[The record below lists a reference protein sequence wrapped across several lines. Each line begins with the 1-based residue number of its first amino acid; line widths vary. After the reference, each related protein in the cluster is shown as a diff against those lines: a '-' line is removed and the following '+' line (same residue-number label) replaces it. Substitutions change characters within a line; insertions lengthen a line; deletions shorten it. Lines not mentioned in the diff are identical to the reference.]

1 MKSGH
6 IDNVLGGIQ
15 TNYGE
20 TLWNVHKSGCKT
32 PQSRMQV
39 IMKIRVGKL
48 TLNKGEKMS
57 RKIRVGIECPTL
69 IHWPSKELSS
79 NN

>member
-6 IDNVLGGIQ
+6 TDNVLGGIQ

-20 TLWNVHKSGCKT
+20 NLWNVHKLGCKI
-32 PQSRMQV
+32 PWNRMQV

-48 TLNKGEKMS
+48 TLNKGGKMS
-57 RKIRVGIECPTL
+57 RKIRVGVECPTS
-69 IHWPSKELSS
+69 IH
-79 NN
+79 